1 MFNVSQYIPKLL
13 KNAGFSWNCEL
24 IEVRYMK
31 RIVIL
36 DNINLDQKLLS
47 IIIQYKVQ
55 YPQFYYPTI
64 LITSMLDSIFQTT
77 DHILDAMGLRCPEP
91 VMMVRLKIRKIASGE
106 TLLIQCDD
114 SSTTRDI
121 PSFCR
126 FMEHELIAKKVDEKP
141 YLYVIK
147 KN

>member
-1 MFNVSQYIPKLL
+1 
-13 KNAGFSWNCEL
+13 
-24 IEVRYMK
+24 
-31 RIVIL
+31 
-36 DNINLDQKLLS
+36 
-47 IIIQYKVQ
+47 
-55 YPQFYYPTI
+55 
-64 LITSMLDSIFQTT
+64 MLDSIFQTT